1 MLIIPIILL
10 SSFIGNC
17 ILNKLYNQYVFTK
30 PHLKETICIKKDK
43 SLLKIKIILSI
54 LAEDFIF
61 RLIEED
67 SIRSASTS
75 EYF

>member
-30 PHLKETICIKKDK
+30 PHLKETIFIKKDK
-43 SLLKIKIILSI
+43 SLLKIKIISSI